1 MHPVRKQRLI
11 IVLMIVFGVSLA
23 VGLVA
28 YALRQNIDA
37 FYTPEQIV
45 NGEVKIGQRIR
56 IGGLVMDGSVRRASE
71 GLLVSFDL
79 SDGVEQVT
87 VQYRGILPD
96 LFKEGQGILAKGHLI
111 EARLI
116 EATEVL
122 AKHDEN
128 YMSPEI
134 EAAMKKAGHVEKK

>member
-1 MHPVRKQRLI
+1 MNPVRKQRLI
-11 IVLMIVFGVSLA
+11 IVLMIVFGVGMA

-37 FYTPEQIV
+37 FYTPDQV
-45 NGEVKIGQRIR
+45 VKGEVKIGQRIR
-56 IGGLVMDGSVRRASE
+56 IGGLVVEGSVRRAKE

-96 LFKEGQGILAKGHLI
+96 LFKEGQGILAKGHLL
-111 EARLI
+111 EPRLI
-116 EATEVL
+116 EASEVL

-134 EAAMKKAGHVEKK
+134 KAAMEKAGHVEKP

>member
-1 MHPVRKQRLI
+1 MNPVRKQRLI